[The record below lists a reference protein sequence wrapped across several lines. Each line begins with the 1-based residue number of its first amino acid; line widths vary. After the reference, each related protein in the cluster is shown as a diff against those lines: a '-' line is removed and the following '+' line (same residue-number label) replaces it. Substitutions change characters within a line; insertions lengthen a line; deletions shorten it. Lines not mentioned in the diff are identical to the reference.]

1 MQNNNKLKKFIN
13 KLTSTQRAQG
23 AIEYLLIIG
32 VAIII
37 VAVAIIAL
45 SGVLSSATEE
55 TSQKEY
61 YDSYAD
67 LKYQH
72 IGFPISVKPGE
83 HILFTLVV
91 QPKNN
96 LLPSIFSE
104 ADTNTIVVVNDSATY
119 QKTPTGWTTS
129 GDTAKINQGDNL
141 EVSVPATATKPLNL
155 VIKGNYTAQAP
166 RKIYFDCDGT
176 NSNYIS
182 YPNISFEPK
191 EKRAK
196 IIFKDFFDNLTEG
209 SNLNISGMNSY
220 YSYYAIKNCEGTPC
234 TTLNE
239 PQCNDTWGICAWN
252 YDMMGGGYCYTQYGA
267 ECSWFQTPWST
278 ADCTRMG
285 CQNGVNTVLYS
296 DMGYPDDSNPSITIG
311 DTVSL
316 TCVPGQ
322 VIHAELEESL
332 VDSLEKIDQL
342 TIDAYSQKTFMLKNY
357 SCYSFRKLYDQ
368 IKEMTTQAP
377 THYVYL
383 YCSRKGTY
391 SYAYSYNMSSS
402 QYDYFEDSSS
412 MLIYPDTTCTV
423 YTHNPTSAPIQLTC

>member
-1 MQNNNKLKKFIN
+1 MNK
-13 KLTSTQRAQG
+13 AQG

-32 VAIII
+32 VVILI
-37 VAVAIIAL
+37 VTVVIIAL
-45 SGVLSSATEE
+45 SGVLNSATED
-55 TSQKEY
+55 TSQQEY
-61 YDSYAD
+61 QDSY
-67 LKYQH
+67 LHMKYEH
-72 IGFPISVKPGE
+72 IGFPVAIKPGE
-83 HILFTLVV
+83 HDSFTLAL
-91 QPKNN
+91 QPKNSS
-96 LLPSIFSE
+96 LPEIFKD
-104 ADTNTIVVVNDSATY
+104 APNGTTVTINYDTTY
-119 QKTPTGWTTS
+119 TKTEGSWGTE
-129 GDTAKINQGDNL
+129 GDEAKINKGDIVD
-141 EVSVPATATKPLNL
+141 VSVPASYSKPLEL
-155 VIKGNYTAQAP
+155 QIKGEYTRPQP
-166 RKIYFDCDGT
+166 RKITFDCDGT

-252 YDMMGGGYCYTQYGA
+252 YDMMGGGYCYTQHGA